1 MIIPLDP
8 PKAFYDLFEPFPS
21 IPPPIPS
28 TPSKFSTIPRGL
40 FSPTTSQ
47 LLFHIGPPITP
58 TNPLPKRPVT
68 NKRAARKPVEECQR
82 SHTPSSRV
90 LIDFSSNR
98 LTEQTDLKKNLR
110 EDPWAPRK
118 QLEAEKEALDVE
130 DNIQEVLD
138 ISLTDPSRSTSQVQA
153 TSHVLKL
160 KLTRSLSKLCGTF
173 APSPLFHTAL
183 KEIASDA
190 GINDHYPWYDYT
202 QNLDDVFTKALEILF
217 KPYDDMEHVP
227 RYHHRN
233 MNEQKLVGKYTPPDI
248 LWVLVQTADQPIL
261 DSLYR
266 IIKKGLDRA
275 SNTERGIVLILLLK
289 KVQETRW
296 RKFKG
301 WKSFAESVGLMYVQ
315 NGCVIDDS
323 MGMTKVSADDIRL
336 LIGVGGY
343 RKRRREDYELEMDE
357 ETGRNKRKRLGS
369 QGNAIS
375 FGI

>member
-1 MIIPLDP
+1 MMIPLDP

-21 IPPPIPS
+21 IPSPIPS
-28 TPSKFSTIPRGL
+28 TPSKLGTIPRGL

-68 NKRAARKPVEECQR
+68 SKRAARKPVEECQR
-82 SHTPSSRV
+82 SHTPSSSV
-90 LIDFSSNR
+90 LVDSSSNR
-98 LTEQTDLKKNLR
+98 PTEQKDLKKNLR

-118 QLEAEKEALDVE
+118 MAEVEKEVVDIE
-130 DNIQEVLD
+130 DTIREVLD
-138 ISLTDPSRSTSQVQA
+138 ISLTDRSGSTLRVQA
-153 TSHVLKL
+153 TSHNLQI
-160 KLTRSLSKLCGTF
+160 TRSLSKLCTF

-183 KEIASDA
+183 REIALDV
-190 GINDHYPWYDYT
+190 GMKDHYPWYNYT
-202 QNLDDVFTKALEILF
+202 ISLNDVFTKALDMLL
-217 KPYDDMEHVP
+217 KSYDDGHHVS
-227 RYHHRN
+227 RNYHRN
-233 MNEQKLVGKYTPPDI
+233 MNDQELMVKYTPPDI

-266 IIKKGLDRA
+266 TIKKGLDRA

-301 WKSFAESVGLMYVQ
+301 WKSFAESLGLMYAQ
-315 NGCVIDDS
+315 NGCVIDDG
-323 MGMTKVSADDIRL
+323 MGIPKVSADDVRL
-336 LIGVGGY
+336 VIGVGGY
-343 RKRRREDYELEMDE
+343 RKRRREDDDLEMDE
-357 ETGRNKRKRLGS
+357 ERSRNKRKKLGS
-369 QGNAIS
+369 QWNAVS